1 MLDQIRPSD
10 ISRFWRKVNPV
21 PTEAGCIEWKPEHS
35 TSRNGYGS
43 IRWKNDRMVGAH
55 VVAFELANGH
65 EAVGIVRH
73 TCDNPPCVNGLHLVD
88 GTYGENMID
97 MHDRNPRSRAEGA
110 HSRKLTFHQV
120 DEMRSRY
127 RTGAVSATELAQEFG
142 VTQTVAS
149 DAISGRSYKRGPSQ
163 PPVPSLGRGRK
174 AA

>member
-1 MLDQIRPSD
+1 MHDVVRPID
-10 ISRFWRKVNPV
+10 RERFWAKVRPE
-21 PTEAGCIEWKPEHS
+21 PTNAGCLIWTAATAGK
-35 TSRNGYGS
+35 GYGTM
-43 IRWKNDRMVGAH
+43 RWKNDRMVAATHIAWEIEHGSEPA
-55 VVAFELANGH
+55 
-65 EAVGIVRH
+65 GILRH
-73 TCDNPPCVNGLHLVD
+73 TCDNPPCVNVRHLID
-88 GTYGENMID
+88 GTYSENMVD

-127 RTGAVSATELAQEFG
+127 RTGTVSATELAQEFG

-149 DAISGRSYKRGPSQ
+149 AAISGRSYKRGPSQ